1 MNQMQMLSAV
11 LALSAAG
18 AVLAQNESQT
28 AQPSTSPTEGTA
40 ADQTPPGQ
48 TPTQDTTSAPT
59 TVDPTPSTDPAEG
72 TAADRTPPPGQT
84 ATGSPARMAG
94 AGSATRQASKMI
106 GMKVQT
112 PAGKNIGAVKDLVI
126 DSSSSVSELIVDRQ
140 QSSGGKSGLVSVPWS
155 EARSM
160 IREDALV
167 LDQARLDQAKS
178 VDEHSRY

>member
-1 MNQMQMLSAV
+1 MKQMQVLSVV

-18 AVLAQNESQT
+18 AVWAQNQPQT

-48 TPTQDTTSAPT
+48 TPTQGTTSTPS
-59 TVDPTPSTDPAEG
+59 TVDPTPSTNPAEG
-72 TAADRTPPPGQT
+72 TAADSTPPPGQT
-84 ATGSPARMAG
+84 ATGSSARMAG

-126 DSSSSVSELIVDRQ
+126 DSSGSVSDLIVDRQ
-140 QSSGGKSGLVSVPWS
+140 QSSGGKSRLVSLPWS

-167 LDQARLDQAKS
+167 LDQAKLDQAQS
-178 VDEHSRY
+178 FDESSRY